1 MSNKPYSAISITNC
15 GLDDPQSELG
25 AAFAN
30 NNIGDFHIALDKGAN
45 PARPDDKHMSVYEL
59 ALKTHGRAAFVEECL
74 RRGCSPNHLN
84 QHWKKSAISFAA
96 DSRDPQ
102 IISAL
107 LRSAGVDVDRTYVK
121 LTPLNSL
128 AKNLTADNQ
137 SDVNACIKL
146 LLDYGASPNK
156 PDDREMTPLNYVLK
170 NRKINAETKRELV
183 QLFTSLQD
191 LDVDS
196 FRDGEVRELL
206 RRNYP
211 EVILPPPQASGAD
224 VSFEK
229 LISHLRNGDEE
240 KFVQQLQSYERH
252 MLEKNNNTNE
262 VQEQKLQLFME
273 SVKRG
278 THEAFDT
285 LLRHDVNINGV
296 KDGQTPIQLAAI
308 WGNWRALKA
317 LLALEDLKLR
327 RQDQLL
333 ITTIG
338 HLDDEPLHDFVN
350 YQKCFY
356 ILLNSERIDVNESDP
371 SGSTP
376 LHYAVKY
383 RNRLVIQEL
392 LRHGAYIGMRSAF
405 SDLPIDGMH
414 PEVLE
419 EHFDSCITTNGR
431 KPGDNDFEILI
442 NFKNLIP
449 HPSSGHAQKLRAQNF
464 REEMPPIAFIA
475 ESKEHRH
482 LLQHPLITS
491 FLFLK
496 WHRLSVIFYIN
507 FLLYFFFALSII
519 IHTILKFRES
529 EHEAVT
535 VLFGLFSWI
544 GIIYLLVREITQFV
558 LAPLKYFR
566 SPTNYMEV
574 ALIILSIM
582 TCTEPSYNRE
592 TQRVIAVFT
601 ILLVAL
607 ELCLL
612 VGSLPVLSI
621 STHMLMLRAVSKSFI
636 KSFALYS
643 IFVITFSLCFYILF
657 GKPSEGSEVD
667 AANGTDAA
675 NYGGEFNKFANP
687 FTAVIKT
694 IVMLTGEFDAG
705 DIEFDSLYSYLIFLM
720 FVVFMSIVLFNL
732 LNGLAVSDTQAIK
745 AQAELNGSICRTI
758 LLTRYEQVLTGR
770 SGHASFIITHEPFRT
785 ICRRLMNL
793 DSNYIVGRQIAI
805 LPNDSN
811 KVLVG
816 TSSGNEAVELK
827 TDLSRTNGVR
837 NSKTTFLPLSEED
850 GSDHNK
856 KLLDAP
862 VSFLP
867 CCCACITGKCSE
879 MDSRTVKLAIAVIE
893 RKTTVQQDKMR
904 GENTERRLRNIEE
917 RLAEMTQLLHKLA
930 AE

>member
-1 MSNKPYSAISITNC
+1 MSNKPYSSISITNC

-30 NNIGDFHIALDKGAN
+30 NNISDFRIALDKGAN
-45 PARPDDKHMSVYEL
+45 PTTADDKHMSVYEL

-84 QHWKKSAISFAA
+84 QHWKKSALSFAA
-96 DSRDPQ
+96 DSRDPE
-102 IISAL
+102 ILTVL
-107 LRSAGVDVDRTYVK
+107 LCNKGIEVDRPYAK
-121 LTPLNSL
+121 LTPLNTL

-137 SDVNACIKL
+137 SDVSACIKL

-170 NRKINAETKRELV
+170 NRKIDPQTKRDLV
-183 QLFTSLQD
+183 QFFTSLQD

-206 RRNYP
+206 RRDYP
-211 EVILPPPQASGAD
+211 EVLLPPPQTSGAEVNFD
-224 VSFEK
+224 K
-229 LISHLRNGDEE
+229 LISHLRNSDEE
-240 KFVQQLQSYERH
+240 KFVQQFQLYQRSTSERG
-252 MLEKNNNTNE
+252 NNENE
-262 VQEQKLQLFME
+262 EQKLQLFLE
-273 SVKRG
+273 SIKRG
-278 THEAFDT
+278 AHEAFDM
-285 LLRHDVNINGV
+285 LLNHDVNINGV
-296 KDGQTPIQLAAI
+296 KDGQTPIQIATI

-317 LLALEDLKLR
+317 LLALENLKLR

-333 ITTIG
+333 ITVIG
-338 HLDDEPLHDFVN
+338 HLGDEPLYDFVN
-350 YQKCFY
+350 FQKCFY

-419 EHFDSCITTNGR
+419 EHFDSCISTNGR

-442 NFKNLIP
+442 NFKNLIS
-449 HPSSGHAQKLRAQNF
+449 HPSSSHAKKLRAQNF

-519 IHTILKFRES
+519 THTILKFRES
-529 EHEAVT
+529 EHEAIT

-544 GIIYLLVREITQFV
+544 GIIYLLLREITQFV

-582 TCTEPSYNRE
+582 TCTEPSYTRE

-657 GKPSEGSEVD
+657 GKPSEGSEG
-667 AANGTDAA
+667 ANGADAA

-705 DIEFDSLYSYLIFLM
+705 DIEFDTLYSYLIFLM

-770 SGHASFIITHEPFRT
+770 SGHASFIVTHEPFRT

-805 LPNDSN
+805 LPNDNN

-816 TSSGNEAVELK
+816 VPKSNGAVELQ

-837 NSKTTFLPLSEED
+837 NSKSTFLPLAEED
-850 GSDHNK
+850 GDHAK

-867 CCCACITGKCSE
+867 CCCTCITGKCSE

-893 RKTTVQQDKMR
+893 RTATAQHDKMR
-904 GENTERRLRNIEE
+904 VENTDRRLRNIEE
-917 RLAEMTQLLHKLA
+917 RLAEMAQLLHKLA

>member
-1 MSNKPYSAISITNC
+1 MSNKPYSSISITNC
-15 GLDDPQSELG
+15 GMEDPQSELG

-30 NNIGDFHIALDKGAN
+30 NNINDFRIALDKGAN

-59 ALKTHGRAAFVEECL
+59 ALKTNGRATFVEECL
-74 RRGCSPNHLN
+74 RRGCSPNHIN
-84 QHWKKSAISFAA
+84 QRWKKSAINFAA

-102 IISAL
+102 ILRAL
-107 LRSAGVDVDRTYVK
+107 LRHKGVQIDRPHAH
-121 LTPLNSL
+121 LTPLNAL
-128 AKNLTADNQ
+128 AKNLTAENQ
-137 SDVNACIKL
+137 NNVYDCIKIL
-146 LLDYGASPNK
+146 LEYGASPNK

-170 NRKINAETKRELV
+170 NRKIDEQTKRELV
-183 QLFTSLQD
+183 QIFTAYD

-206 RRNYP
+206 RRDYP
-211 EVILPPPQASGAD
+211 EILLPPPQTNSNE
-224 VSFEK
+224 VSYDK
-229 LISHLRNGDEE
+229 LISLLRNDEEE
-240 KFVQQLQSYERH
+240 KFIEQFPIYQRNVTQMS
-252 MLEKNNNTNE
+252 EKSNE
-262 VQEQKLQLFME
+262 AQEQKLALFME
-273 SVKRG
+273 TIKRG
-278 THEAFDT
+278 AHDAFEL
-285 LLRHDVNINGV
+285 LLRHDVHINGV
-296 KDGQTPIQLAAI
+296 KDGQTPIHLAAI
-308 WGNWRALKA
+308 WGNWRALKE
-317 LLALEDLKLR
+317 LLALDELKLR

-333 ITTIG
+333 ITVIS
-338 HLDDEPLHDFVN
+338 HLDDEPLYDYVN
-350 YQKCFY
+350 FEKCFY
-356 ILLNSERIDVNESDP
+356 LLLNSERIDINETDP
-371 SGSTP
+371 SGSAP

-383 RNRLVIQEL
+383 RNRSVIQEL
-392 LRHGAYIGMRSAF
+392 LRHGAYIGIRSSF

-442 NFKNLIP
+442 DFKNLIP
-449 HPSSGHAQKLRAQNF
+449 YPSSSHANKLRAQSF
-464 REEMPPIAFIA
+464 REEMPPISYIA

-519 IHTILKFRES
+519 IHTVLKFREI
-529 EHEAVT
+529 EHEAIT
-535 VLFGLFSWI
+535 VLFGLFAWI
-544 GIIYLLVREITQFV
+544 GIIYLLVREIIQF
-558 LAPLKYFR
+558 AMSPLKYIR

-574 ALIILSIM
+574 ALIVLSIM

-657 GKPSEGSEVD
+657 GKPSEGSSADV
-667 AANGTDAA
+667 

-705 DIEFDSLYSYLIFLM
+705 DIEFDNLYSYLIFLM

-758 LLTRYEQVLTGR
+758 LLSRYEQVLTGR
-770 SGHASFIITHEPFRT
+770 SGRAGFIITQEPFRT
-785 ICRRLMNL
+785 ISRRLMNL

-805 LPNDSN
+805 LPNDNN
-811 KVLVG
+811 KVLVRIANG
-816 TSSGNEAVELK
+816 DSGSGGDGASAVELK
-827 TDLSRTNGVR
+827 SDLSRKNGVR
-837 NSKTTFLPLSEED
+837 NSKSKFLPLTDEE
-850 GSDHNK
+850 GEHEK

-867 CCCACITGKCSE
+867 CCCTCITGKCSE

-893 RKTTVQQDKMR
+893 RKITAKQDKMR
-904 GENTERRLRNIEE
+904 EVNTERRLKSIEE
-917 RLAEMTQLLHKLA
+917 RLAQMTELLHTLA
-930 AE
+930 AK

>member
-30 NNIGDFHIALDKGAN
+30 NNISDFRIALDKGAN
-45 PARPDDKHMSVYEL
+45 PARPDDKHLSVFEL

-74 RRGCSPNHLN
+74 KHGCSPNHIN
-84 QHWKKSAISFAA
+84 QHWKKSAINFAA

-102 IISAL
+102 ILRLL
-107 LRSAGVDVDRTYVK
+107 LRSKDIQVDRPYAK
-121 LTPLNSL
+121 LTPLNAL
-128 AKNLTADNQ
+128 AKNLTAENQ
-137 SDVNACIKL
+137 ADVYACMKQ

-170 NRKINAETKRELV
+170 NRKLDTEGKRELV
-183 QLFTSLQD
+183 QLFTTQQQ

-206 RRNYP
+206 RRDYP
-211 EVILPPPQASGAD
+211 EILLPPPEVNAAD
-224 VSFEK
+224 VSFDR
-229 LISHLRNGDEE
+229 LLTQLRNGDEE
-240 KFVQQLQSYERH
+240 KFMEQFPLYAQSSS
-252 MLEKNNNTNE
+252 EKDNNANE

-273 SVKRG
+273 TIKRG
-278 THEAFDT
+278 THNAFDL
-285 LLRHDVNINGV
+285 LLRHDVNVNGV
-296 KDGQTPIQLAAI
+296 KDGQTPILLAAI
-308 WGNWRALKA
+308 WGNWRALKS
-317 LLALEDLKLR
+317 LLSFDDLKLR

-333 ITTIG
+333 ITVIS
-338 HLDDEPLHDFVN
+338 HLDDEPLYDFVN
-350 YQKCFY
+350 FEKCFY
-356 ILLNSERIDVNESDP
+356 LLLNSERIDINESDP

-383 RNRLVIQEL
+383 RNRVVIQEL

-405 SDLPIDGMH
+405 ADLPLDGMH

-419 EHFDSCITTNGR
+419 EHFDSCITTNGC

-449 HPSSGHAQKLRAQNF
+449 HPASTHATKVRAQNF
-464 REEMPPIAFIA
+464 REEMPPIEFIA

-529 EHEAVT
+529 ENEAVT

-544 GIIYLLVREITQFV
+544 GIIYLLVREVIQFV

-566 SPTNYMEV
+566 SITNWLEV
-574 ALIILSIM
+574 LLIVLSIM

-592 TQRVIAVFT
+592 TQRVVAVFT
-601 ILLVAL
+601 ILLVAM

-657 GKPSEGSEVD
+657 GKPSEG

-675 NYGGEFNKFANP
+675 ASDGGEFNKFANP

-705 DIEFDSLYSYLIFLM
+705 DIEFDTVYSYLIFLM

-770 SGHASFIITHEPFRT
+770 TGRASFIITHEPFRT

-793 DSNYIVGRQIAI
+793 DSNYVVGRQIAI
-805 LPNDSN
+805 LPNDNN

-816 TSSGNEAVELK
+816 IPNNNGSVEMKNEFA
-827 TDLSRTNGVR
+827 RNNGVR
-837 NSKTTFLPLSEED
+837 NSKTTFLPLTEE
-850 GSDHNK
+850 GGEHEK

-867 CCCACITGKCSE
+867 CCCTCITGKCSE
-879 MDSRTVKLAIAVIE
+879 MDSRTVKLAMVVIE
-893 RKTTVQQDKMR
+893 KKTITQKSKLHEV
-904 GENTERRLRNIEE
+904 NTERRLKLIED
-917 RLAEMTQLLHKLA
+917 RLAQMTELLQRLA
-930 AE
+930 GGP

>member
-30 NNIGDFHIALDKGAN
+30 NNLKEFRIALDKGAN
-45 PARPDDKHMSVYEL
+45 PTRCDDKHFSVFEL
-59 ALKTHGRAAFVEECL
+59 ALKTHGRAAFVKECL
-74 RRGCSPNHLN
+74 NHGCSPNHLN

-96 DSRDPQ
+96 DSLDPE
-102 IISAL
+102 ILNIL
-107 LRSAGVDVDRTYVK
+107 LRNKDVQVDRPYAK
-121 LTPLNSL
+121 LTPLNTL
-128 AKNLTADNQ
+128 AKKLTTENQ
-137 SDVNACIKL
+137 NDVFACIKL
-146 LLDYGASPNK
+146 LLEYGASPNK
-156 PDDREMTPLNYVLK
+156 PDDREMTPLNYILK
-170 NRKINAETKRELV
+170 NKKLDSQIKRELV
-183 QLFTSLQD
+183 ELFTSQPD

-206 RRNYP
+206 NRDYP
-211 EVILPPPQASGAD
+211 EMLTKLNAVE
-224 VSFEK
+224 VSLDR
-229 LISHLRNGDEE
+229 LISLLRNGNEE
-240 KFVQQLQSYERH
+240 EFVQQFPKFKAR
-252 MLEKNNNTNE
+252 MMEKDNNANE
-262 VQEQKLQLFME
+262 VEKQELQLFIE
-273 SVKRG
+273 TIKRG
-278 THEAFDT
+278 TNKAFD
-285 LLRHDVNINGV
+285 LLLNYNVNINGTL
-296 KDGQTPIQLAAI
+296 DNQTPIHIATI
-308 WGNWRALKA
+308 FGNWRALKI
-317 LLALEDLKLR
+317 LLEHNDLKLR

-333 ITTIG
+333 ITVIS
-338 HLDDEPLHDFVN
+338 HLGDEPLYDFVN
-350 YQKCFY
+350 YEKCLSF
-356 ILLNSERIDVNESDP
+356 LLNSDRIDVNETDP

-392 LRHGAYIGMRSAF
+392 LRHGAYIGMRSSF
-405 SDLPIDGMH
+405 NDLPIDGIY

-419 EHFDSCITTNGR
+419 EHFDNCITTNGY
-431 KPGDNDFEILI
+431 KPGDGDFEILV
-442 NFKNLIP
+442 NFKNLIA
-449 HPSSGHAQKLRAQNF
+449 HPRLSHATKLRSQNF
-464 REEMPPIAFIA
+464 HEEMPPIAYIA

-507 FLLYFFFALSII
+507 FLLYFCFALSII

-529 EHEAVT
+529 EYEALT
-535 VLFGLFSWI
+535 VLFGLFSWV
-544 GIIYLLVREITQFV
+544 GIIYLLMREIIQFV
-558 LAPLKYFR
+558 LAPLKYLR
-566 SPTNYMEV
+566 SAINYMEV
-574 ALIILSIM
+574 ALIIFSIL
-582 TCTEPSYNRE
+582 TCTESSYNRE

-601 ILLVAL
+601 ILLVAM

-621 STHMLMLRAVSKSFI
+621 STHMLMLRAVLKSFI

-657 GKPSEGSEVD
+657 GKSSEVND
-667 AANGTDAA
+667 ITNGTDAVSD
-675 NYGGEFNKFANP
+675 GGEFNKFANP

-705 DIEFDSLYSYLIFLM
+705 DIEFDTVYSYLIFLM

-745 AQAELNGSICRTI
+745 AQAELNGSICRTL

-770 SGHASFIITHEPFRT
+770 TGHASFIIKHEPFRT

-805 LPNDSN
+805 LPNDHN

-816 TSSGNEAVELK
+816 VANGDVGIDASVESKYNFARNNE
-827 TDLSRTNGVR
+827 VR
-837 NSKTTFLPLSEED
+837 NSKSQFLPLSEENTN
-850 GSDHNK
+850 HQK

-867 CCCACITGKCSE
+867 CCCTCITGRCSE
-879 MDSRTVKLAIAVIE
+879 MDSRTVKLAMAVIE
-893 RKTTVQQDKMR
+893 RKNTSQEDKMR
-904 GENTERRLRNIEE
+904 EANTERRLKNIEE
-917 RLAEMTQLLHKLA
+917 RLAQMTELLQKLSQ
-930 AE
+930 EQ